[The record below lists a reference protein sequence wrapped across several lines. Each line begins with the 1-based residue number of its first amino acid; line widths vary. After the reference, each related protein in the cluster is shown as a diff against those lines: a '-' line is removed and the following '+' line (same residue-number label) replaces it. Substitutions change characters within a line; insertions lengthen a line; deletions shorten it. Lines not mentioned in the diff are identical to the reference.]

1 MVMEVLEAVQ
11 STWIATELR
20 ASRWVYPIVN
30 AGHIVGIALLFGAIV
45 PLDLRLMGFWRSVPT
60 AVLSRVLVPMAAAG
74 VATAVVTGTLLFSV
88 HAVQYAKTTLFL
100 VKMAIVAAAIANAV
114 LVGRAAL
121 RLGAEEGAGVDMPGR
136 LRVVALTSAGL
147 WLAAILCGRMIAYV

>member
-1 MVMEVLEAVQ
+1 MEVLEAVQ

-20 ASRWVYPIVN
+20 ASRWVYPVVN
-30 AGHIVGIALLFGAIV
+30 TGHIMGIALLFGAIV
-45 PLDLRLMGFWRSVPT
+45 PLDLRLMGFWRAIPT
-60 AVLSRVLVPMAAAG
+60 AMLSRVLVPMAAVG
-74 VATAVVTGTLLFSV
+74 VATAVVTGALLFSV

-100 VKMAIVAAAIANAV
+100 VKMLIVAAAIANAV

-121 RLGAEEGAGVDMPGR
+121 RLGAEEKADAGPPGR
-136 LRVVALTSAGL
+136 LRVVGLISAGL